1 MCIRTKLPGA
11 HRPLAML
18 ASIQAAPFNIHDRGG
33 LVSNILLLTIAF
45 QLASGIV
52 TEKRLVENTSTD
64 VTVI

>member
-1 MCIRTKLPGA
+1 
-11 HRPLAML
+11 ML